1 MSPKETSQKIGLDL
15 TCFYYATPEDS
26 QNCLAALTKYLDR
39 QRHEKLPDWELV
51 TSEYRADGPGLPENA
66 VRIVMLDVGFKHNW
80 MTLENLGSARCT
92 FSAAVNVLECML
104 SQTSIASGGL
114 RRDDMFSFTCSPSCN
129 IGSGTSW
136 GIGGTYFYC
145 YPSQQP
151 GANGSAQKDIQE
163 LFFKYTKNELADPL
177 CGTKATSLSS
187 ARALK
192 EACRRVETAEENT
205 GPLWNAI
212 YYTSVLDRDPLQLD
226 IDLAVFTMKK
236 AVRWY
241 DELLALF
248 KVAIQQGDVV
258 GRVSQAVDQSEF
270 LSAAVLTDDKRAKA
284 DKMSMTSDSDATLC
298 DEKGTGKITVI
309 QVEDAGKAWDGAV
322 EKQLPQKRKWW
333 RVMLNSIGIKV
344 GFSKRERR
352 PADTVATMQQR
363 SSEVK
368 RAHASLRESV
378 DEFAAQVDQLR
389 LLAKGFILLVK
400 LQTEWPQVEA
410 MAKKP
415 GVNMAEVNKVTTV
428 NIMELSCYNQRTKTL
443 SRRTK
448 RVKEADKAMMRDAI
462 SIVERNKK
470 LEEDLEGIF
479 QDIRQHR
486 GR

>member
-15 TCFYYATPEDS
+15 ICFYYATPEDS

-51 TSEYRADGPGLPENA
+51 TSAYRADGPGLPENA
-66 VRIVMLDVGFKHNW
+66 VRIVMLEVGFKHNW

-92 FSAAVNVLECML
+92 FLAAVNVLECMM
-104 SQTSIASGGL
+104 SQTSIARGGL
-114 RRDDMFSFTCSPSCN
+114 RRDDMFSFTCSPSYN

-163 LFFKYTKNELADPL
+163 LLFKYTKNELADPL

-241 DELLALF
+241 DELLTLF

-258 GRVSQAVDQSEF
+258 GRVSQAVDQSEL
-270 LSAAVLTDDKRAKA
+270 LSAAVLTDDKRAKV

-309 QVEDAGKAWDGAV
+309 KVEDSGEAWDGAV
-322 EKQLPQKRKWW
+322 VKQLPQKRKWW

-368 RAHASLRESV
+368 RAHARLKESV

-400 LQTEWPQVEA
+400 LQTEWPLVEA

-443 SRRTK
+443 SRRAK

-479 QDIRQHR
+479 QDIRQYR

>member
-1 MSPKETSQKIGLDL
+1 MSPKETQQKLGLDL
-15 TCFYYATPEDS
+15 ICCYYATPEDS

-51 TSEYRADGPGLPENA
+51 TSAYRADGPGLPENA
-66 VRIVMLDVGFKHNW
+66 ARIVMLEVGFKHNW

-92 FSAAVNVLECML
+92 FLAAVNVLKCMV

-114 RRDDMFSFTCSPSCN
+114 RLDNMFAFICSPSCEVD
-129 IGSGTSW
+129 SGTSW
-136 GIGGTYFYC
+136 GIDGTYFYC
-145 YPSQQP
+145 YPRQQP

-163 LFFKYTKNELADPL
+163 LLFKYTEKLVADPL
-177 CGTKATSLSS
+177 CWTKATSSS
-187 ARALK
+187 SALK
-192 EACRRVETAEENT
+192 EACKWVETTENNT
-205 GPLWNAI
+205 GLLWNAI

-226 IDLAVFTMKK
+226 IDLAVSAIKE
-236 AVRWY
+236 AVRCY
-241 DELLALF
+241 DKLLNLF

-258 GRVSQAVDQSEF
+258 ARVSQAVDQSEL
-270 LSAAVLTDDKRAKA
+270 LSAAVLMNGKRAKA
-284 DKMSMTSDSDATLC
+284 DMMSMTSDSDATLC

-309 QVEDAGKAWDGAV
+309 KVEDASKAWDCTV

-333 RVMLNSIGIKV
+333 RAMLNLICIKV
-344 GFSKRERR
+344 GFSERERR

-368 RAHASLRESV
+368 RAHARLRESV
-378 DEFAAQVDQLR
+378 EEFAAQVEQLR
-389 LLAKGFILLVK
+389 LLAKGFILLVN

-410 MAKKP
+410 MVKKP

-428 NIMELSCYNQRTKTL
+428 NVMKLSCYNQRTKTL
-443 SRRTK
+443 SRRAEM
-448 RVKEADKAMMRDAI
+448 VKEADKAMMRDAI

-470 LEEDLEGIF
+470 LEKDLEGIF
-479 QDIRQHR
+479 QDIRQYQ